1 MTCAK
6 TQGFLAKHK
15 VAVAAQTDA
24 KKATIKGDAALGVL
38 HDDVDEIY
46 VAKGKRVVHVDLRR
60 EKPPQAEL
68 LGLLLGPTGNLR
80 APTLRKGRTLLVG
93 FDEAT
98 YTRVLG

>member
-6 TQGFLAKHK
+6 TQGFLAKHR

-24 KKATIKGDAALGVL
+24 KKATIKGDAALGAL
-38 HDDVDEIY
+38 MDVDEIY
-46 VAKGKRVVHVDLRR
+46 AAKGKRVVHVDLRR
-60 EKPPQAEL
+60 EKPPRAEL

-80 APTLRKGRTLLVG
+80 APTLRRGRTLIVG

-98 YTRVLG
+98 YKRLLG